1 MHAAALRVEL
11 LLRDVQS
18 LKQKRGRI
26 RSLSHHLSAQF
37 PVAVAEIDHQDL
49 WKRSALGVAAVAAQ
63 AGQLERLLHSVEK
76 WLDTQTQ
83 IEVLE
88 VFTSYMADS

>member
-11 LLRDVQS
+11 LLRDIQS

-26 RSLSHHLSAQF
+26 KSLSHRLAAQF

-63 AGQLERLLHSVEK
+63 AGQLERLLHSVVE
-76 WLDTQTQ
+76 WLDKQSH
-83 IEVLE
+83 IEVLN
-88 VFTSYMADS
+88 VVTSYMADP

>member
-11 LLRDVQS
+11 LLRDVRS

-26 RSLSHHLSAQF
+26 KSLTHHLTAQF

-49 WKRSALGVAAVAAQ
+49 WKRSTLGVATIAAQ
-63 AGQLERLLHSVEK
+63 AGQLERLIHSVVK
-76 WLDTQTQ
+76 WLENQSEV
-83 IEVLE
+83 EVLD
-88 VFTSYMADS
+88 VVTSYLAES